1 MATTTGQVVESKMD
15 EAEQEEL
22 EANQMQQVAG
32 SAEDKAELFGNEA
45 FDQGKYF
52 WDRKLHEEFMRHF
65 SCFGKTWKV
74 IS

>member
-1 MATTTGQVVESKMD
+1 MAATTGQVAESKID
-15 EAEQEEL
+15 EAEEEEL
-22 EANQMQQVAG
+22 EANQIQQATG
-32 SAEDKAELFGNEA
+32 SVDDKAEDLGNEQ

-52 WDRKLHEEFMRHF
+52 WHRKLHEEFLRHF